1 MSAPITLMILIIQF
15 AIIFASSASSRS
27 AFVGISTTSSCN
39 TIQGAHNLMHHQLSI
54 DHQCILLRRS
64 SSQSIQY
71 SSTSSRLNVKS
82 LRDIIDNDGPP
93 PPKSNSF
100 NTLNNLQSPSTTTTN
115 PNSSNSINT
124 STNTYKQLQITKL
137 TNQIKNKST
146 SEIKKE
152 LEHTYRISTT
162 DIRGKENLVKRLVDA
177 RLMSIKDDI
186 DSVKNGKKI
195 DSTSVDGAVSG
206 VSAAKS
212 SNSEQQSANHS
223 TSNINSNSDINM
235 NHGPDIK
242 TMRIPE
248 IKRELHLYGIK
259 TDDFLEKRDLEDAL
273 LTERRLRMPPPPS
286 VVIWRK

>member
-1 MSAPITLMILIIQF
+1 MIYNNMSAPITLMILIIQF

-100 NTLNNLQSPSTTTTN
+100 NTLNNLQQ
-115 PNSSNSINT
+115 PNTANSNSINSKSNSINT
-124 STNTYKQLQITKL
+124 STNSNTYKQLQITKL

-146 SEIKKE
+146 QEIKKE

-162 DIRGKENLVKRLVDA
+162 AIRGKENLVKRLVDA
-177 RLMSIKDDI
+177 RLMSMKDKN
-186 DSVKNGKKI
+186 DSDVESDLKVCCVYLLLCICGVCKRY
-195 DSTSVDGAVSG
+195 SETSLYLQCISCAHLIMLIMLILLSPLYLMM
-206 VSAAKS
+206 
-212 SNSEQQSANHS
+212 H
-223 TSNINSNSDINM
+223 M
-235 NHGPDIK
+235 NTPYHRG
-242 TMRIPE
+242 
-248 IKRELHLYGIK
+248 
-259 TDDFLEKRDLEDAL
+259 
-273 LTERRLRMPPPPS
+273 
-286 VVIWRK
+286 